1 MELKLK
7 LSNKV
12 FPTPQKNAL
21 KGKKFNF
28 NILYTEMFSNC
39 KLGTI
44 QKLHIPLRGRGRS
57 PKDYKRLQGG
67 GRFTERIHWIQVIEH
82 DGF

>member
-28 NILYTEMFSNC
+28 NILYTELFSNC

-57 PKDYKRLQGG
+57 PKDYRRENKTITG
-67 GRFTERIHWIQVIEH
+67 W
-82 DGF
+82 DGLHQKIMLDYKGV